1 MKFTKMTKKQ
11 TAERL
16 QAIESVT
23 DALDEFDIDASEN
36 QIIEFVDSYGADERK
51 ILNELDYADIAETYK
66 FFNNL
71 DS

>member
-1 MKFTKMTKKQ
+1 MKLNKKQ
-11 TAERL
+11 SAERC

>member
-1 MKFTKMTKKQ
+1 MEFTEMTRKQ
-11 TAERL
+11 KAERL

-71 DS
+71 D

>member
-1 MKFTKMTKKQ
+1 MELTKKQ
-11 TAERL
+11 SAERC

-23 DALDEFDIDASEN
+23 EALEEFDIEINEN
-36 QIIEFVDSYGADERK
+36 QIAEFVDSYGADERK
-51 ILNELDYADIAETYK
+51 ILNDLDYADIAETYK

>member
-11 TAERL
+11 KAERL

-51 ILNELDYADIAETYK
+51 ILNELDYADISETYK

>member
-1 MKFTKMTKKQ
+1 MKFTETTRKQ
-11 TAERL
+11 KAERC

-36 QIIEFVDSYGADERK
+36 QIIAFVDSYGADERK
-51 ILNELDYADIAETYK
+51 ILNDLDYADIAETYK

-71 DS
+71 D

>member
-11 TAERL
+11 SAERL

>member
-1 MKFTKMTKKQ
+1 MELTRKQ
-11 TAERL
+11 KAERC
-16 QAIESVT
+16 QVIESVT

-36 QIIEFVDSYGADERK
+36 QIIAFVDSYGADERK
-51 ILNELDYADIAETYK
+51 ILNDLDYADIAETYK

>member
-11 TAERL
+11 KAERL

>member
-1 MKFTKMTKKQ
+1 MKLTKKQ
-11 TAERL
+11 SAERL

-36 QIIEFVDSYGADERK
+36 QIIEFVDSYEADERK

>member
-11 TAERL
+11 SAERL

-36 QIIEFVDSYGADERK
+36 QIIEFVDSYEADERK

>member
-1 MKFTKMTKKQ
+1 MEQLTRKQ
-11 TAERL
+11 KAERFK
-16 QAIESVT
+16 AIESVT
-23 DALDEFDIDASEN
+23 EALEEFDIEINEN

>member
-1 MKFTKMTKKQ
+1 MEQLTRKQ
-11 TAERL
+11 KAERY

-36 QIIEFVDSYGADERK
+36 QIIAFVDSYGADERK
-51 ILNELDYADIAETYK
+51 ILNDLDYADIAETYK

>member
-1 MKFTKMTKKQ
+1 MKLTKKQ
-11 TAERL
+11 SAERC

-66 FFNNL
+66 LFNNL

>member
-1 MKFTKMTKKQ
+1 MKLTKKQ
-11 TAERL
+11 SAERL

>member
-1 MKFTKMTKKQ
+1 MELTRKQ
-11 TAERL
+11 KAERL

-71 DS
+71 D

>member
-1 MKFTKMTKKQ
+1 MEQLTRKQ
-11 TAERL
+11 KAERFK
-16 QAIESVT
+16 AIESVT
-23 DALDEFDIDASEN
+23 EALEEFDIEINEN
-36 QIIEFVDSYGADERK
+36 QINEFVDSYGADERK

>member
-1 MKFTKMTKKQ
+1 MEFTEMTRKQ
-11 TAERL
+11 KAERFK
-16 QAIESVT
+16 AIESVT
-23 DALDEFDIDASEN
+23 EALEEFDIDASEN

>member
-1 MKFTKMTKKQ
+1 MEQLTRKQ
-11 TAERL
+11 KAERFK
-16 QAIESVT
+16 AIESVT

-51 ILNELDYADIAETYK
+51 ILNDLDYADIAETYK